1 MQDSL
6 YLSSY
11 PTPLTLNYV
20 IRLIQQHN
28 HTSRAFSNP
37 YKRDGFYYLLHH
49 HQRKLPLRDSI
60 SSIQPP
66 TSYPTVSNARLR
78 RTDGSAW
85 YWWIGECRWVCYAV
99 GCKYHIS
106 LNDLLL
112 SWKLAW
118 QICDPEFPVGP
129 IISFIDMC
137 EPVSGSAQMHITAMR
152 RVDAAAWGCDCK
164 RILGRGLRCPL
175 AMKIPCHVQDDL
187 NSEELG
193 GEYGLEVIERYDR
206 LIGF

>member
-78 RTDGSAW
+78 RTDGSA
-85 YWWIGECRWVCYAV
+85 
-99 GCKYHIS
+99 
-106 LNDLLL
+106 
-112 SWKLAW
+112 
-118 QICDPEFPVGP
+118 
-129 IISFIDMC
+129 
-137 EPVSGSAQMHITAMR
+137 
-152 RVDAAAWGCDCK
+152 
-164 RILGRGLRCPL
+164 
-175 AMKIPCHVQDDL
+175 
-187 NSEELG
+187 
-193 GEYGLEVIERYDR
+193 
-206 LIGF
+206 